1 MSAVKVKKIANYA
14 QTQSDQQYA
23 DGNTT
28 STDDRNVNRLSN
40 QGSGKRIAAVRPVF
54 NQKLLVGLNK
64 PCSQM

>member
-40 QGSGKRIAAVRPVF
+40 QGSGKRT
-54 NQKLLVGLNK
+54 N
-64 PCSQM
+64 